1 VVFCNLSQLYVLIII
16 WTEEKLKTSPPF
28 IINSVDPGSSDSEED
43 DILQEVYKSSDKKDE
58 SEREE
63 IHIS

>member
-1 VVFCNLSQLYVLIII
+1 
-16 WTEEKLKTSPPF
+16 
-28 IINSVDPGSSDSEED
+28 VDPGSSDSEED